1 MYSQIFLH
9 LFTIRN
15 IIVII
20 FNYKGK
26 DVFLMT
32 NTTDWYSSSSTV
44 SPKLLDET
52 SSSVYV
58 YLRKNI
64 TMEEVPSQNDGEE
77 TTTMY
82 RYLEKKVTKEDW
94 AFYKSLLEVQNDI
107 SARMDDI
114 EEALC
119 DISLSL

>member
-1 MYSQIFLH
+1 
-9 LFTIRN
+9 
-15 IIVII
+15 
-20 FNYKGK
+20 
-26 DVFLMT
+26 MT

-58 YLRKNI
+58 YLRKNV